1 MSVLADWQIRA
12 YCEQNQMVW
21 PFRSHLLNPASLDVV
36 IGTQIMVETPESPEL
51 HRLDI
56 SSKTEEDPWL
66 MMPGEFL
73 LAETEEQFNLPPT
86 IAAQFVLKSSR
97 AREGYENALAGWAD
111 PGWNNS
117 RLTLELKNLR
127 QHHPLPIYPGLRIG
141 QMVFFKMQQPAIDY
155 SRTGRY
161 NGHAH
166 VMPSAG

>member
-12 YCEQNQMVW
+12 YCEQNQMIW
-21 PFRSHLLNPASLDVV
+21 PFRQHLLNPCSLDVV
-36 IGTQIMVETPESPEL
+36 IGTQIMIETPESPEL

-73 LAETEEQFNLPPT
+73 LAETEEQFNLPTT
-86 IAAQFVLKSSR
+86 IAAKFLLKSSR
-97 AREGYENALAGWAD
+97 AREGYQHALAAWIDNGF
-111 PGWNNS
+111 NNS

-141 QMVFFKMQQPAIDY
+141 QIIFFKTQQPAIDY

-161 NGHAH
+161 NGCEH
-166 VMPSAG
+166 VTPSAG

>member
-12 YCEQNQMVW
+12 HCEQDQMVW

-51 HRLDI
+51 HRLD
-56 SSKTEEDPWL
+56 
-66 MMPGEFL
+66 M
-73 LAETEEQFNLPPT
+73 
-86 IAAQFVLKSSR
+86 SSR